1 MYSTVMTSIVEGI
14 NTLPI
19 FVEAD
24 ISDGMPMF
32 DMVGN
37 LGPEVREARERVRT
51 ALHNCGNQI
60 HLLDVVENEQRDIV
74 EDVENRQLIEKI
86 HKGMKKALTPREYM
100 IICRR
105 FGLYGQKEAT
115 QREIAKEIGISRSYV
130 SRIEKRALNKMKI
143 VISE

>member
-37 LGPEVREARERVRT
+37 LGPEVREAT
-51 ALHNCGNQI
+51 F
-60 HLLDVVENEQRDIV
+60 
-74 EDVENRQLIEKI
+74 LIQQNTV
-86 HKGMKKALTPREYM
+86 HFTVKK
-100 IICRR
+100 
-105 FGLYGQKEAT
+105 
-115 QREIAKEIGISRSYV
+115 S
-130 SRIEKRALNKMKI
+130 
-143 VISE
+143 

>member
-1 MYSTVMTSIVEGI
+1 MCYNHPIFFRAEISAFSLTIGTGEYMYSTVMTSIVEGI

-51 ALHNCGNQI
+51 ALHNCGIILPAKRITINLAPGNI
-60 HLLDVVENEQRDIV
+60 RKNGTAFEIASTPVKLAEPLE
-74 EDVENRQLIEKI
+74 
-86 HKGMKKALTPREYM
+86 KALSKRM
-100 IICRR
+100 I
-105 FGLYGQKEAT
+105 
-115 QREIAKEIGISRSYV
+115 EIPGTVDPI
-130 SRIEKRALNKMKI
+130 
-143 VISE
+143 